1 MIECCQTIERPPA
14 ANSSQSLRILRV
26 IASTDPRDG
35 GPIEGFLQSARTL
48 QEMGHH
54 CTAVTLD
61 SPNDPW
67 VIDFPYPVIATGHTK
82 WPRWILPILRRYRYS
97 RHLGLWLRE
106 HARDYDVIIVSGL
119 WNYCAF
125 ACRKVLPRAGVPYF
139 VFTHGMLD
147 PWFRRAYPLKHLVKQ
162 LSWLVSEG
170 PLLRHARGVIF
181 TSEEERRSARGAFWP
196 YRINEFVVGYGT
208 NDPTGDAAAQSRAF
222 RSTLPELADRPFM
235 LFLSR
240 IHPKKGCDIL
250 IEAFAKLATHDPEL
264 QLVMAGPDQIGM
276 KANLA
281 TRAAQLGIADRV
293 HWTGMLKGDEKWGAF
308 HACEAFVLPSH
319 SENFGIVVAE
329 ALACGKPVL
338 ITNKINIWREI
349 EQDGAGLVAN
359 DTEEGITKLL
369 KDFSKLRP
377 ERREQ
382 IGKAARQ
389 LFLNRFDLRK
399 NQSRLLELILD
410 TQQPTIK

>member
-1 MIECCQTIERPPA
+1 
-14 ANSSQSLRILRV
+14 
-26 IASTDPRDG
+26 
-35 GPIEGFLQSARTL
+35 
-48 QEMGHH
+48 
-54 CTAVTLD
+54 
-61 SPNDPW
+61 
-67 VIDFPYPVIATGHTK
+67 
-82 WPRWILPILRRYRYS
+82 
-97 RHLGLWLRE
+97 
-106 HARDYDVIIVSGL
+106 
-119 WNYCAF
+119 
-125 ACRKVLPRAGVPYF
+125 
-139 VFTHGMLD
+139 
-147 PWFRRAYPLKHLVKQ
+147 
-162 LSWLVSEG
+162 
-170 PLLRHARGVIF
+170 
-181 TSEEERRSARGAFWP
+181 
-196 YRINEFVVGYGT
+196 
-208 NDPTGDAAAQSRAF
+208 
-222 RSTLPELADRPFM
+222 M